1 MKVEICRIDKDL
13 PLPVYQTDGSVA
25 CDLYAR
31 VETTVLPKSL
41 TRIPANVMI
50 HTPPGYMFVI
60 ASRSS
65 TPFRTGLMIA
75 NGIGIGDQD
84 FWGPED
90 EFQIPVYNITE
101 KVVTVVRGERL
112 AQGIF
117 VPIQKV
123 EWVEVDKIDE
133 PNRGMFGSTGHA
145 TKERKK

>member
-13 PLPVYQTDGSVA
+13 PLPVYQTEGSVA

-31 VETTVLPKSL
+31 LATEILPKSL
-41 TRIPANVMI
+41 HRIPANVII
-50 HTPPGYMFVI
+50 HTPPGYMFII

-65 TPFRTGLMIA
+65 TPFRKGLMIA

-90 EFQIPVYNITE
+90 EYQIPVYNITDE
-101 KVVTVVRGERL
+101 VVKVERGERL

-117 VPIQKV
+117 VPIEKV
-123 EWVEVDKIDE
+123 VWVEVDKIDE
-133 PNRGMFGSTGHA
+133 QNRGMFGSTGHT
-145 TKERKK
+145 TKDKK